1 MSNLI
6 THVCSLILCFW
17 RGKKRQQIKTQFL
30 FFGCFD
36 FLGFCGFCI
45 HVIVISKFSKVFSQ
59 ATTKKLTPL
68 WIGWRSP
75 KSSPVRRKRSS
86 RPKSSRLEALGEA
99 FLGVLAFAAFRCRSM
114 SLKKGVLLRCFS
126 AASVSLTRVWVLK
139 KKKRRTK
146 NNMNNGFSCSAGSTM
161 KCHSKG
167 HVARTLVSGG
177 TPCKRTWWTFQQ
189 AVFGLTRGSFA
200 QLRWVISVTLN
211 HKLCVTKFT

>member
-1 MSNLI
+1 M
-6 THVCSLILCFW
+6 
-17 RGKKRQQIKTQFL
+17 QFL
-30 FFGCFD
+30 FFFWVGCFE
-36 FLGFCGFCI
+36 FCGFCGFCGFCI
-45 HVIVISKFSKVFSQ
+45 HVIVNSKFSKVFSQ

-114 SLKKGVLLRCFS
+114 SLKLGVLLRCFS
-126 AASVSLTRVWVLK
+126 AASVSFTRVWVLKK

-146 NNMNNGFSCSAGSTM
+146 NNMNNGFSCSAGSIM

-189 AVFGLTRGSFA
+189 AAFGLTRGSFA